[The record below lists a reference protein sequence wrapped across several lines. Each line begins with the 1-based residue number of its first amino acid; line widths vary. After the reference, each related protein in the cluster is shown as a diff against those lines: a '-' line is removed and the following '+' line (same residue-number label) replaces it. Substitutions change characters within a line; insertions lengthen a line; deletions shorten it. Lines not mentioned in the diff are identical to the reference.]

1 MSPENDNKPLQNMI
15 RVVNH
20 EGVPSSDG
28 SGRLEIYRDG
38 WGSICPKYD

>member
-1 MSPENDNKPLQNMI
+1 MSPENDNKPSQNMI

-38 WGSICPKYD
+38 WG